1 MTTRSTSVLV
11 DGIPSATSST
21 SRATSVD
28 GEQDVRESHPTARHH
43 LEDAFLQTF
52 RVQQHRPSAA
62 SFDSSLNG
70 MEDGNNDDPDRL
82 DSQQY
87 RGGSEAEC
95 PTQVDGTDDHSSQSP
110 TQNLDTST
118 SLTPSSEGGTGSP
131 GALTY
136 EQPVIDGN
144 TDQPIPD
151 PATNT
156 PQSPPSPADAL
167 SSHPP
172 QNSTTPQESSSQ
184 ASQQPSATAPSTRP
198 NHHIDERHHRRRQRL
213 LRWLRRRVEHPLPW
227 QLSLRRR
234 TENLRRR
241 IRDVDRLLP

>member
-11 DGIPSATSST
+11 DGTPSAIST
-21 SRATSVD
+21 SQATSVD
-28 GEQDVRESHPTARHH
+28 GEQDVPEFHPTARHH

-70 MEDGNNDDPDRL
+70 MEDGNNV
-82 DSQQY
+82 DSDLPYLQQH
-87 RGGSEAEC
+87 RGGSEAEYS
-95 PTQVDGTDDHSSQSP
+95 TQVDGTEGHSSQSP
-110 TQNLDTST
+110 TQNVDTST
-118 SLTPSSEGGTGSP
+118 SLTPSSEGGTDSP

-136 EQPVIDGN
+136 EQPVLDGN
-144 TDQPIPD
+144 TDQLILD

-156 PQSPPSPADAL
+156 RQSPPSPADAL

-172 QNSTTPQESSSQ
+172 QTSTTPQESSSQ
-184 ASQQPSATAPSTRP
+184 ASQQPSAIAPSTRP
-198 NHHIDERHHRRRQRL
+198 NHRIDERHHRRRQRL
-213 LRWLRRRVEHPLPW
+213 LRWLQRRVEHPLPW
-227 QLSLRRR
+227 DLSLRRR

-241 IRDVDRLLP
+241 ILDVDRLVP

>member
-1 MTTRSTSVLV
+1 MTTRTTSVLV
-11 DGIPSATSST
+11 DGTPSAIST
-21 SRATSVD
+21 SRATSLD
-28 GEQDVRESHPTARHH
+28 GEPEVPEPHPTVRHH
-43 LEDAFLQTF
+43 LEDAFLQTS

-82 DSQQY
+82 DSQQH

-95 PTQVDGTDDHSSQSP
+95 PTPVDGTDDHSSQSP

-118 SLTPSSEGGTGSP
+118 SLTPSSEEGTDSA

-136 EQPVIDGN
+136 EQPVLDGN
-144 TDQPIPD
+144 TDQLIHD

-156 PQSPPSPADAL
+156 EQSPPSPADAL

-172 QNSTTPQESSSQ
+172 QTSTTPQESSSQ
-184 ASQQPSATAPSTRP
+184 ASQQSSATAPSTRP
-198 NHHIDERHHRRRQRL
+198 NHHNDERHHRRRRRL
-213 LRWLRRRVEHPLPW
+213 LRWLRRGDEDPFPW

-241 IRDVDRLLP
+241 ILDVNRLLP